1 MSIDAKSVQP
11 LKNRQLQEE
20 KNLESMASGRL
31 NGFVPIAP
39 ARPSAHRESN
49 KIELKS
55 ARSKGNHS
63 HDEHSLS
70 PIMLAKSL
78 SLSAIPDKPITIRT
92 SKNWVLPPRPKPG
105 RKPSLLKNKKK
116 KERKHTSKK
125 KSSKKDVTTGKLT
138 RLQVESTIKAEQKP
152 QEIRSKVKRERQVD
166 RPKIAQQVME
176 GIGAKKEHK
185 NNTFSTKLNKLSAK
199 KPARSLSVPS
209 KTNIDVK
216 CVKFTR
222 NNEPYIEVDSSLVE
236 NPIKRQILKVN
247 EENYYLKLEVV
258 KLMTQLKRLQS
269 DVEVNT
275 PYNTAAQHT
284 TCGNIESVEVKRATS
299 LPLVPERVEIQQNHT
314 VVKPLIPRRR
324 SPSANRNA
332 CKARM
337 RRQTISGASPIKRGV
352 KRAHV
357 NDINDL
363 IVSLVDL
370 NGVDQDLTSS
380 PTAEA
385 VDLDRLDSMETKVPF
400 MTKGGNE
407 SIGMDTAVPQLLSG
421 NAPQSMDQFL
431 NLGSKG
437 WDTTSI
443 QHRAMHQG
451 SPTALSEE
459 DDLTSTVSTT
469 PSTML
474 TSVKTTDTMDS
485 LSGTTLV
492 STNSHEFKLLDIPEI
507 DSFQG
512 SKGEKKEPS
521 IFDDPNSLVDDSIF
535 QNAEWNRKKSQSSV
549 SKFGDTID
557 EIEQGALLEKH
568 DTRMTNDNHYE
579 FNGLNDVEMEFENFV
594 NGNDI

>member
-1 MSIDAKSVQP
+1 
-11 LKNRQLQEE
+11 
-20 KNLESMASGRL
+20 
-31 NGFVPIAP
+31 
-39 ARPSAHRESN
+39 
-49 KIELKS
+49 
-55 ARSKGNHS
+55 
-63 HDEHSLS
+63 
-70 PIMLAKSL
+70 
-78 SLSAIPDKPITIRT
+78 
-92 SKNWVLPPRPKPG
+92 
-105 RKPSLLKNKKK
+105 
-116 KERKHTSKK
+116 
-125 KSSKKDVTTGKLT
+125 
-138 RLQVESTIKAEQKP
+138 
-152 QEIRSKVKRERQVD
+152 
-166 RPKIAQQVME
+166 
-176 GIGAKKEHK
+176 
-185 NNTFSTKLNKLSAK
+185 
-199 KPARSLSVPS
+199 
-209 KTNIDVK
+209 
-216 CVKFTR
+216 
-222 NNEPYIEVDSSLVE
+222 
-236 NPIKRQILKVN
+236 
-247 EENYYLKLEVV
+247 
-258 KLMTQLKRLQS
+258 
-269 DVEVNT
+269 
-275 PYNTAAQHT
+275 
-284 TCGNIESVEVKRATS
+284 
-299 LPLVPERVEIQQNHT
+299 
-314 VVKPLIPRRR
+314 
-324 SPSANRNA
+324 
-332 CKARM
+332 M

-421 NAPQSMDQFL
+421 NVPQSMDQFL

-443 QHRAMHQG
+443 QHRAILQG

-507 DSFQG
+507 GSFQG
-512 SKGEKKEPS
+512 SKGEKDEPS
-521 IFDDPNSLVDDSIF
+521 IFDNPNSLVDDSIF
-535 QNAEWNRKKSQSSV
+535 QNAEWSRKKSQSSV
-549 SKFGDTID
+549 SKYGDTID
-557 EIEQGALLEKH
+557 EIEQGALLEKR